1 MALGARAADIL
12 RLVMRQGAKLVVA
25 GLVLGIAGTVAV
37 SPYLGKLVYGVSAI
51 DPVTF
56 TAVALG
62 VSLVAFLA
70 IVLPARRAMR
80 MDPMQA
86 LRTD

>member
-1 MALGARAADIL
+1 
-12 RLVMRQGAKLVVA
+12 VA
-25 GLVLGIAGTVAV
+25 FGVVLGLAGATAV
-37 SPYLGKLVYGVSAI
+37 SPYMSDLVYDVPTI

-56 TAVALG
+56 AVVACAIAMIAL
-62 VSLVAFLA
+62 AA
-70 IVLPARRAMR
+70 MVLPARRAMR